1 MIEQTRIDQAK
12 KQSLADVIES
22 KGIAVKKQGSQYMAL
37 CPFHEDHTPS
47 LSIDP
52 KTNLFKCFG
61 CGAAGDTIKFI
72 ELFEKKSFPEA
83 VSALTCGS
91 EPDPGP
97 GMNQTQLLNRI
108 ANFYHDT
115 FLTNPKAQEYLAS
128 RGITKPEIYQS
139 FQIGY
144 ADGKLLSTLPKEGG
158 LVNALKK
165 IGILNRYGKELF
177 LNCVI
182 VPLFDSGGN
191 VAGMYGR
198 KLQTSGQVTHLYL
211 PGKRQGIVNRPAA
224 ASSEALILTESI
236 IDALS
241 LYQNGYPNVIPL
253 YGTNGLT
260 DDHLELFHAYRPK
273 KLYLCLN
280 NDDPGKKATV
290 QIGEVLTGLGFNIG
304 VIRLPEY
311 KDVNEFFQAG
321 KTFDDFTGL
330 LIEAENSGLKPGYSI
345 EETEI
350 GLIITCRDRQYRIR
364 LASMQSL
371 ERLRVNIRAIYGEKY
386 HIDTIDLY
394 QSRSRHYLT
403 GQLAKLFNLEAGL
416 IDSDLLFI
424 INQIE
429 AHQAKGKTEADTA
442 KKPYQMTK
450 EEEAE
455 ALKLLTDSNLLELIL
470 ADMEAIGHVGEET
483 NKILAYLI
491 SVSRKLRRPLS
502 GIIISQAA
510 AGKSGL
516 VETVQELSPP
526 EEVEFFS
533 RITPQA
539 LYYME
544 RDALKRKLLI
554 IEERTGGEGADYS
567 IRTLQSRQKLTQAV
581 PIKDPN
587 SGKIKTMTFEV
598 EGPIAYLETT
608 TSAEINHENATR
620 CFELYLDESPEQTR
634 RIHQA
639 QRTAKT
645 EEGLAR
651 KARIEAIKHRHHNLQ
666 RMLKEVVV
674 EIPYAPLLDF
684 PADSLR
690 TRRDHERF
698 LSLIEAVTFLFQY
711 QREQREIAT
720 PEGEK
725 MTAVLSNIED
735 YARAYE
741 LAREILGFTLDD
753 LKKHARELLE
763 SIQAMIDPQSKGT
776 EKPPEEILFTRRDIR
791 EHTGWPDHQIK
802 AHIKQLE
809 EMEYLVVENLKSRG
823 QFAYRLNN
831 PKQRK
836 PLKGLLTPEEL
847 AKHLEGFGLTGTT
860 GRKANSTSQIQQ

>member
-12 KQSLADVIES
+12 KLSLVEILES
-22 KGIAVKKQGSQYMAL
+22 RGITVKKQGQQYMAL
-37 CPFHEDHTPS
+37 CPFHEDHNPS
-47 LSIDP
+47 LSIDI

-61 CGAAGDTIKFI
+61 CGASGDPIRFI
-72 ELFEKKSFPEA
+72 ELYEKKKFPEA
-83 VSALTCGS
+83 VNALAGG
-91 EPDPGP
+91 EQAADPAGV
-97 GMNQTQLLNRI
+97 NLQQLLNRV
-108 ANFYHDT
+108 AESYHEA
-115 FLTNPKAQEYLAS
+115 FLASAKPQEYLKG
-128 RGITKPEIYQS
+128 RGITKPEIYS
-139 FQIGY
+139 AFQLGY
-144 ADGKLLSTLPKEGG
+144 SNGKLLEVLPKEGP
-158 LVNALKK
+158 LVEALKK
-165 IGILNRYGKELF
+165 TGILTAKARELF
-177 LNCVI
+177 LNCVTF
-182 VPLFDSGGN
+182 PLFDGN
-191 VAGMYGR
+191 GNTVGIYGR
-198 KLQTSGQVTHLYL
+198 KLDNAGTVHHLYL
-211 PGKRQGIVNRPAA
+211 PGKRRGIFNRQAA
-224 ASSEALILTESI
+224 AGSDELILTESV

-241 LYQNGYPNVIPL
+241 LYQNGFPGVIPL

-260 DDHLELFHAYRPK
+260 DDHLELFREYRPQK
-273 KLYLCLN
+273 IHLCLN
-280 NDDPGKKATV
+280 NDEPGRQAAAKISEILKTA
-290 QIGEVLTGLGFNIG
+290 GFNVSMIS
-304 VIRLPEY
+304 LPEH
-311 KDVNEFFQAG
+311 KDVNDFFQAG
-321 KTFDDFTGL
+321 KTFDDFTQL
-330 LIEAENSGLKPGYSI
+330 LIEPEKTNLPPGYSVA
-345 EETEI
+345 ETEI
-350 GLIITCRDRQYRIR
+350 GLSITCDSRQYRIR
-364 LASMQSL
+364 GISLHNL
-371 ERLRVNIRAIYGEKY
+371 ERLRVNIRATYGEKY
-386 HIDTIDLY
+386 HIDTLDLY
-394 QSRSRHYLT
+394 QSRARHYFSA
-403 GQLAKLFNLEAGL
+403 QLAKIFGL
-416 IDSDLLFI
+416 DAATIDGDLLFI

-429 AHQAKGKTEADTA
+429 SYQAKQQTA
-442 KKPYQMTK
+442 TIQEKKRPPMTK
-450 EEEAE
+450 QEEEEALE
-455 ALKLLTDSNLLELIL
+455 LLKSPDLLERIL
-470 ADMEAIGHVGEET
+470 GDMDNLGHVGEEI

-491 SVSRKLRRPLS
+491 SVSRKLPKPLS
-502 GIIISQAA
+502 GIIVSQSA

-516 VETVQELSPP
+516 VESVQELTPP

-639 QRTAKT
+639 QRAARTEDGLTRKT
-645 EEGLAR
+645 RL
-651 KARIEAIKHRHHNLQ
+651 EAIKSRHHNLQ
-666 RMLKEVVV
+666 RMLKPVAV
-674 EIPYAPLLDF
+674 EIPFAPDLDF

-711 QREQREIAT
+711 QREPKEITT

-725 MTAVLSNIED
+725 MVAVISTVAD

-763 SIQAMIDPQSKGT
+763 QIQAMVTNQAQGT
-776 EKPPEEILFTRRDIR
+776 EALPEDLLFTRREIR
-791 EHTGWPDHQIK
+791 EYTGWPDHQIK

-831 PKQRK
+831 PNKRK

-847 AKHLEGFGLTGTT
+847 VKRLEIFGPTGTT
-860 GRKANSTSQIQQ
+860 GRKPNSTSHIQQ